1 MSKQA
6 EYEAAYFTL
15 LRAREDLDHLHR
27 YQYILDEEIT
37 RLQGWI
43 TILREEVGTQV
54 PGVIRRR
61 LDDSVK
67 VTIEGLQ
74 ERIKVAE
81 GELRALPNRID
92 DQQGFVNEC
101 EQEVEQ
107 LKP

>member
-1 MSKQA
+1 MSQQA

-27 YQYILDEEIT
+27 YQYILDEEII

-43 TILREEVGTQV
+43 AILREEVGTQV

-81 GELRALPNRID
+81 GELKALPKRID
-92 DQQGFVNEC
+92 DQQIFVHEC

>member
-27 YQYILDEEIT
+27 YQYILDEEIM

-43 TILREEVGTQV
+43 ATLREEIGTQV

-67 VTIEGLQ
+67 VTVEGLQ

-81 GELRALPNRID
+81 GELKALPKRID
-92 DQQGFVNEC
+92 GQQTLVNEY
-101 EQEVEQ
+101 ELEVAK

>member
-27 YQYILDEEIT
+27 YQYVLDEEIS
-37 RLQGWI
+37 RLRGWI
-43 TILREEVGTQV
+43 TSLRDEVGSQV

-67 VTIEGLQ
+67 VTIEALQ
-74 ERIKVAE
+74 ERIKVVE

-92 DQQGFVNEC
+92 AQQTFVHEC
-101 EQEVEQ
+101 EHEVES